1 MAEDKLQIQRLE
13 LKYIISETTAAG
25 IRDFVSSFLEIDEFG
40 ATRPNLSYPVHSL
53 YLDSDDLQ
61 LYWETIN
68 GTKNR
73 FKLRLRFYDNRPEAP
88 VYFEIKRRMNNCI
101 MKQRGGVRRDS
112 VEWLL
117 AGHIPEAA
125 HLTAQGAK
133 YQVAL
138 QRFCQ
143 RMSSLRAS
151 PKVHISYLREAWV
164 SSNDNS
170 IRVTMDRDIRAEPE
184 YTTRLSTERHNALLE
199 SFGHEVVLELKFT
212 GRYPVWF
219 QDMVRVF
226 SLTQCGAAK
235 YVEGV
240 NIIGRH
246 RLIQEAPVR
255 SFDAAYLSA
264 PSDEGFETGES
275 DDTMM
280 QEVS

>member
-1 MAEDKLQIQRLE
+1 

-53 YLDSDDLQ
+53 YLDSDDLR

-73 FKLRLRFYDNRPEAP
+73 FKLRLRFYENRPEAP

-125 HLTAQGAK
+125 HLTAQGVK

-170 IRVTMDRDIRAEPE
+170 IRVTMDRDIRAEQE
-184 YTTRLSTERHNALLE
+184 YTTRLSTERHNALLA

-226 SLTQCGAAK
+226 SLMQGGAAK

-240 NIIGRH
+240 NSIGRT
-246 RLIQEAPVR
+246 RLIQEAPVH
-255 SFDAAYLSA
+255 SLDATFLPAVR
-264 PSDEGFETGES
+264 DEGVETGES
-275 DDTMM
+275 DDTMV